1 MQALS
6 MLHYAVLFLF
16 GIFVSVAFLGVRFDR
31 KNLLSLSLF
40 TLCIGASLLS
50 IYLLLGESTTEKL
63 YPLIVHLPL
72 MLFLTWRFR
81 QRFPAAM
88 LSVFT
93 AYLCCQVSNWLGA
106 AVQLITEQLWVYFV
120 VRILATAVF
129 GVLILRF
136 PAATLSHLVRKSDKT
151 LLLLAVLPT
160 AYYLFDYTTA
170 VYTDLLYSGNA
181 AVAEFL
187 GFVLCAMYVLFLLQ
201 YLRQYEETCETEQ
214 RNQLMRMQHAHTEKE
229 LEAIRHAEQ
238 AVAIL
243 RHDMRHFLANVSTLI
258 QSGDVEAAQACICEV
273 VDAVELTATKRY
285 SRNPIIHTI
294 LSYHGE
300 LMAEQGIA
308 FQYNVQVPERLPLS
322 DVDITSVLSNSLE
335 NAIRAVLPLPQE
347 KRYIELDIRMHQ
359 EKLLLSVK
367 NTFADEPVFID
378 GVPQAQE
385 EGHGIGSR
393 SILYVVEKLKGHYQ
407 FSVRDGKCVLQVIL

>member
-16 GIFVSVAFLGVRFDR
+16 GIFVSVAFLGVSFDR
-31 KNLLSLSLF
+31 KNLLSLCLF
-40 TLCIGASLLS
+40 TLCIGASLLAVF
-50 IYLLLGESTTEKL
+50 LLLGESVTEKL

-93 AYLCCQVSNWLGA
+93 AYLCCQVSNWLGTA
-106 AVQLITEQLWVYFV
+106 IQLITEQLWVYYII
-120 VRILATAVF
+120 RILTSVVF
-129 GVLILRF
+129 GVLIFRF
-136 PAATLSHLVRKSDKT
+136 PSATLSHLVRKSDKT
-151 LLLLAVLPT
+151 LFLLAMLPT

-187 GFVLCAMYVLFLLQ
+187 GFVLCATYILFLLQ

-238 AVAIL
+238 TVSIL
-243 RHDMRHFLANVSTLI
+243 RHDMRHFLANISVLI
-258 QSGDVEAAQACICEV
+258 QSGDVEAAQAYICEV
-273 VDAVELTATKRY
+273 VDAVEHTATKRY
-285 SRNPIIHTI
+285 SRNSIIQTI

-300 LMAEQGIA
+300 MMQEQGIA

-335 NAIRAVLPLPQE
+335 NAIHAVLPLPPE

-367 NTFADEPVFID
+367 NTFVNKPDFIN

-385 EGHGIGSR
+385 DGHGIGSR
-393 SILYVVEKLKGHYQ
+393 SILYVVDKLKGHYQ
-407 FSVRDGKCVLQVIL
+407 FSVRDDKFVLQVIL